1 MKKGFCVSVL
11 LLVTVL
17 ILPTACKAPPEPAQ
31 FEVLSLDII
40 PPTVIAGDTVTVTA
54 RVKNTGGSDGIYT
67 ATLTVD
73 GAQVE
78 TKDITVTP
86 GATETVN
93 FSLARDK
100 AGTYQVAIGELRSSL
115 TVKPKLVAKEVELK
129 YDNDKPYEYLV
140 SVDGGWL
147 VDFLPPVTPFTI
159 QKIRLFGSRGSQE
172 RTFELEI
179 WDKDHKVL
187 FKEAYPSSKFPIGK
201 SAPGNENLAA
211 GATWVELEVPNIE
224 VADRFYVHIWNGSSF
239 WGTHLGADSS
249 VKNEHSA
256 ITIRTTGITKEVESW
271 GQSNFCLCWTFLN
284 WSKPKVN
291 WMIRVVGIVMVP
303 EE

>member
-93 FSLARDK
+93 FSLAKDK
-100 AGTYQVAIGELRSSL
+100 AGTYKIAIGEQRSSL

-129 YDNDKPYEYLV
+129 YDDGKADGFS
-140 SVDGGWL
+140 SVGGGYL
-147 VDFLPPVTPFTI
+147 VDFMTPAIPFSI
-159 QKIRLFGSRGSQE
+159 KKIRLFGSLRGFFQGS
-172 RTFELEI
+172 FELEI
-179 WDKDHKVL
+179 WDKDRRVL
-187 FKEAYPSSKFPIGK
+187 YKEVYPDTKFPLGGT
-201 SAPGNENLAA
+201 A
-211 GATWVELEVPNIE
+211 WVELEVPNIE
-224 VADRFYVHIWNGSSF
+224 VSDRFYVDVWKGPNLTGGI
-239 WGTHLGADSS
+239 HLGVDES
-249 VKNEHSA
+249 VKNEHSTVTVRPA
-256 ITIRTTGITKEVESW
+256 GVTKEVESW
-271 GQSNFCLCWTFLN
+271 KQEYFCPCWFN
-284 WSKPKVN
+284 DKSKTN
-291 WMIRVVGIVMVP
+291 WMIRVVGTAMVP